1 MGLGRREPQR
11 VTMPPMPDSYRA
23 MSHEKAL
30 FDDDRRRFTQ
40 LFEQHYAKIAIF
52 VPRRIT
58 SDEADDI
65 VAQTFLTAWRHLES
79 LPEDPLPWLYRAARN
94 AIANARRGALRRQ
107 RLILRVLHIAGSGVD
122 AAAPDGEVWSTGFSF
137 AFASLSERDQEVLM
151 LSVVEGLS
159 PAEGAVVMGCS
170 PEAFKVR
177 SHRARKRL
185 RRRIEADRS
194 HTEPVDDCSTFLPL
208 QIARGV
214 ARAPAGGMLADS
226 PLPLEENR

>member
-1 MGLGRREPQR
+1 
-11 VTMPPMPDSYRA
+11 MPPMPDSYEP
-23 MSHEKAL
+23 MSREREDH
-30 FDDDRRRFTQ
+30 FDDDRRRFTE
-40 LFEQHYAKIAIF
+40 LFEQHYAKIAMF
-52 VPRRIT
+52 AHRRIT

-107 RLILRVLHIAGSGVD
+107 RLIHRVLHNVGSEVD
-122 AAAPDGEVWSTGFSF
+122 AAASDGAVWSAGFSF
-137 AFASLSERDQEVLM
+137 AFASLSERDQEVLI

-159 PAEGAVVMGCS
+159 PAEGAVVIGCS

-194 HTEPVDDCSTFLPL
+194 LTEPVDDCSSFVLP
-208 QIARGV
+208 ITRAV
-214 ARAPAGGMLADS
+214 ATAPAATTMVDL
-226 PLPLEENR
+226 PLPLKEYR

>member
-1 MGLGRREPQR
+1 ML
-11 VTMPPMPDSYRA
+11 PMPDSYRA
-23 MSHEKAL
+23 MSHEKAF
-30 FDDDRRRFTQ
+30 FDDDWRRFTE
-40 LFEQHYAKIAIF
+40 LFEQHYAKIALF
-52 VPRRIT
+52 VHRRIT

-65 VAQTFLTAWRHLES
+65 VAQTFLTAWRHHES

-107 RLILRVLHIAGSGVD
+107 RLIHRVLHIAGSEVD

-159 PAEGAVVMGCS
+159 PAEGSVVIGCS

-194 HTEPVDDCSTFLPL
+194 HTEPVEDCSTFLPL
-208 QIARGV
+208 QITRGV
-214 ARAPAGGMLADS
+214 AKAAAGGMLADS
-226 PLPLEENR
+226 PLPLKENR

>member
-1 MGLGRREPQR
+1 
-11 VTMPPMPDSYRA
+11 MPPMPDSYRA
-23 MSHEKAL
+23 MSHETPL

-40 LFEQHYAKIAIF
+40 LFQQHYAKIAIF
-52 VPRRIT
+52 VHRRIT

-94 AIANARRGALRRQ
+94 AIANARRGALRRR
-107 RLILRVLHIAGSGVD
+107 RLIHRVSHIAGSEVD
-122 AAAPDGEVWSTGFSF
+122 TAASDSAVWSAGFSF
-137 AFASLSERDQEVLM
+137 AFASLSERDQEVLV

-159 PAEGAVVMGCS
+159 PAEGAVVIGCS

-194 HTEPVDDCSTFLPL
+194 HTEPVGDCSTFIPL
-208 QIARGV
+208 QITRAV
-214 ARAPAGGMLADS
+214 ATAPAATTMVDS
-226 PLPLEENR
+226 PLPLKENC